1 MHRRSLLAA
10 AVSVMTALSLAF
22 GLRDEKRRN
31 TAAAI
36 GALRGGRPGNTG
48 EGSPEI
54 Q

>member
-10 AVSVMTALSLAF
+10 AVSVMTVPCAF

>member
-10 AVSVMTALSLAF
+10 AVSVMTALSLCFRAA
-22 GLRDEKRRN
+22 GRKRRN

>member
-10 AVSVMTALSLAF
+10 AVSVMTALSLVLS
-22 GLRDEKRRN
+22 GCGTKRRN